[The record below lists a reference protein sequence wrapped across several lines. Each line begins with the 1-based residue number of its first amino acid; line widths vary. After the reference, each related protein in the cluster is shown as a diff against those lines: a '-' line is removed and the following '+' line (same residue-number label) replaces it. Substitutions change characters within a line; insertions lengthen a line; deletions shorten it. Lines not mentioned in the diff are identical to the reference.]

1 MAKRS
6 ANGLSMKCP
15 HCEGAGRMSLARA
28 NFGDMILARRK
39 AFGMTQ
45 DELSKKVGLSRAQIA
60 NVEGGRSDIPM
71 KTLARFAEALECS
84 PRDLLPG

>member
-1 MAKRS
+1 
-6 ANGLSMKCP
+6 
-15 HCEGAGRMSLARA
+15 MSLERA

-39 AFGMTQ
+39 ASGMTQ

-60 NVEGGRSDIPM
+60 NVEGGRSDIPL
-71 KTLARFAEALECS
+71 KTLNRFTEALKCA